1 MVCDLKKE
9 FSGNYAFSFGQIVG
23 TPPED
28 QLNFLETPEARRFI
42 MMQDRHPA
50 RPFTELCP
58 NINPAGADLA
68 QRMLAF
74 DPARRITGTDL
85 ID

>member
-1 MVCDLKKE
+1 MFLNKTLPVSYFYGL
-9 FSGNYAFSFGQIVG
+9 SQIVG

-28 QLNFLETPEARRFI
+28 QLDFLETLENRNLV
-42 MMQDRHPA
+42 MRHVHPG
-50 RPFTELCP
+50 RPFTELYP

-74 DPARRITGTDL
+74 DPARRITGTRPK
-85 ID
+85 